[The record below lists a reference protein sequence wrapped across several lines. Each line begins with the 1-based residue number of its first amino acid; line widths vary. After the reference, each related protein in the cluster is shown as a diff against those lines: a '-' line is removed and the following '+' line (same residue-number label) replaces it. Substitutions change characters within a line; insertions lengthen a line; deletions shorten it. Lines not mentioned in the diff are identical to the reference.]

1 MALPVTFWTTLGG
14 LVVAVST
21 ALAVY
26 FQADNM
32 QIAVVFFGIAI
43 AAALGFAITGTRD
56 TDDGVRSQDTGDNED
71 G

>member
-1 MALPVTFWTTLGG
+1 VTFWTTLGG
-14 LVVAVST
+14 LVVAVAT

-26 FQADNM
+26 FHADNA

-43 AAALGFAITGTRD
+43 SAALGFAITGTRD
-56 TDDGVRSQDTGDNED
+56 TEDGVRSRDAGGDEN